1 MGMLYLIRHGQASF
15 GEASYDKLSPTGAI
29 QAALLA
35 DYLKK
40 TGSVFDEI
48 ISGNLSRQ
56 KKTAQILMQEMP
68 DKIRTRRLI
77 QTPAF
82 DEYDSEGVFRE
93 ILPVMLSE
101 NEEATSDFQ
110 NMIQDK
116 RAFQRIL
123 RGLLDRWMNMEEGQY
138 PLESW
143 HDFRERVRRGILDLD
158 LQGKKKILVVT
169 SGGVIATCMHLF
181 LKVPPKKAMDLS
193 WQCMNASIS
202 IWISGEKDFRL
213 HAWNHAPHLE
223 ICGRPEWITYR

>member
-15 GEASYDKLSPTGAI
+15 GEACYDRLSPTGEI

-35 DYLKK
+35 DYFKK
-40 TGSVFDEI
+40 TNSIFDEI
-48 ISGNLSRQ
+48 FSGNLSRQ

-68 DKIRTRRLI
+68 DNIHATQLI

-93 ILPVMLSE
+93 ILPEILSE
-101 NEEATSDFQ
+101 NEKAASDFQ
-110 NMIQDK
+110 NIIQDK
-116 RAFQRIL
+116 GAFQRIL
-123 RGLLDRWMNMEEGQY
+123 SGLLDRWMHMEEGEY

-143 HDFRERVRRGILDLD
+143 HEFRERVRRGILDLD
-158 LQGKKKILVVT
+158 LQGKKKILIVT

-181 LKVPPKKAMDLS
+181 LEIPPKKAMDLS
-193 WQCMNASIS
+193 WQCMNSSMS
-202 IWISGEKDFRL
+202 IWIAKEKDFRL

-223 ICGRPEWITYR
+223 ICGRQDWITYR